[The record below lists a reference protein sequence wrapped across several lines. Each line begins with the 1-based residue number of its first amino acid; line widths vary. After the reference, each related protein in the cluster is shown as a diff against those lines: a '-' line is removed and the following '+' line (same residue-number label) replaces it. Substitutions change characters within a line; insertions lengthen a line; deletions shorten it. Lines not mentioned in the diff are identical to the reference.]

1 MATRATETIA
11 ATGTEATYHAATATT
26 GDKVAAVDGTIL
38 HVKNGGAASTTVTL
52 TTPGS
57 VEGLAIADRTVAI
70 PAGEDRFIAL
80 SKVYRDPADGLAT
93 VTCDP
98 ETSVT
103 FAVVRA

>member
-38 HVKNGGAASTTVTL
+38 HVKNGSGVSTAVTL
-52 TTPGS
+52 TTPGT
-57 VEGLAIADRTVAI
+57 VEGLAIADRTVAV
-70 PAGEDRFIAL
+70 PAGEDRFIPL
-80 SKVYRDPADGLAT
+80 SKVYRNPADGLAT
-93 VTCDP
+93 VVCDP
-98 ETSVT
+98 VTTVT

>member
-26 GDKVAAVDGTIL
+26 GDKVAAVDGTVL
-38 HVKNGGAASTTVTL
+38 HVKNGSGASTDVVL
-52 TTPGS
+52 TTPGT
-57 VEGLAIADRTVAI
+57 VEGLAIADRTVAV

-93 VTCDP
+93 FVCTP
-98 ETSVT
+98 ATTIT

>member
-11 ATGTEATYHAATATT
+11 AAGTEATYHVATATT

-38 HVKNGGAASTTVTL
+38 HVKNGSGVSTTVTL
-52 TTPGS
+52 ATPGT
-57 VEGLAIADRTVAI
+57 VEGLDIADREVAI

-80 SKVYRDPADGLAT
+80 SKVYRNPADGLAT
-93 VTCDP
+93 VVCAPAT
-98 ETSVT
+98 TVT

>member
-38 HVKNGGAASTTVTL
+38 HVKNGGGSDTTVTID
-52 TTPGS
+52 TPGT
-57 VEGLAIADRTVAI
+57 VEGLAIENRAVTV

-80 SKVYRDPADGLAT
+80 SKVYRNPADGLAT
-93 VTCDP
+93 AVCNP
-98 ETSVT
+98 VTSVT

>member
-11 ATGTEATYHAATATT
+11 ATGTEATYHPATAST

-38 HVKNGGAASTTVTL
+38 HVKNGGVGATTVTID
-52 TTPGS
+52 TPGS
-57 VEGLAIADRTVAI
+57 VEGLAIANREVAI

-80 SKVYRDPADGLAT
+80 SKVYRNQADGLAT
-93 VTCDP
+93 FVCAP